1 MTDAREHGEWRWDPS
16 LYQGSASFYA
26 RGRVAYPPSLVDRL
40 VIHLGLDGHGRLLDV
55 GCGPGSLTLPL
66 SVHFEHVVGVDAD
79 AQMLAEGE
87 RRAVAAGITNID
99 WVEARAEELR
109 LDQGTFRVASMAQSF
124 HWMDREVVARL
135 LRQLLGD
142 DGAVAYVHATTHQ
155 GVDGTTSLTHPR
167 PPWERI
173 DVLVM
178 QFLGERRRAGR
189 GFREL
194 DAVREEDRG
203 QLEARIFRAEGFVGP
218 TRLGVP
224 GWVVTRSTDELVA
237 SVFSL
242 SYAAPHLFGGRIGDF
257 EHDLR
262 TLLAQVSPT
271 GDFSEEMRDIAVDVW
286 RTR

>member
-1 MTDAREHGEWRWDPS
+1 VTDSREQGEWRWDPS

-26 RGRVAYPPSLVDRL
+26 RGRVAYPSALVDRL
-40 VIHLGLDGHGRLLDV
+40 AVHLDLDGRGRLLDL

-66 SVHFEHVVGVDAD
+66 SVHFDHVVGVDAD

-87 RRAVAAGITNID
+87 RRAEAAGITNIE
-99 WVEARAEELR
+99 WVHARAEELT
-109 LDQGTFRVASMAQSF
+109 LDQATFRVASMAQSF
-124 HWMDREVVARL
+124 HWMHREVVAGL
-135 LRQLLGD
+135 LRQLLDD

-155 GVDGTTSLTHPR
+155 GVDGTAPLSHPR

-173 DVLVM
+173 DALVT

-194 DAVREEDRG
+194 DTVREEDRG
-203 QLEARIFRAEGFVGP
+203 KLEARIFRAAGFTGP

-224 GWVVTRSTDELVA
+224 AWVVTRSTDEVVA

-242 SYAAPHLFGGRIGDF
+242 SYAAPHLFGGRVREF
-257 EHDLR
+257 EHELR
-262 TLLAQVSPT
+262 ILLTQVSPARR
-271 GDFSEEMRDIAVDVW
+271 FSEEMRDIAVDVW
-286 RTR
+286 RT